1 MDTRIM
7 PRAGSDGR
15 LRKETR
21 RFFTGLAFISPWV
34 VGFLLLMAYPL
45 GASLYYSFTKY
56 SLFGA
61 PVWTGMG
68 NYAAMFSDKF
78 FYLSLSNTLV
88 FALMAIPSSIVLA
101 LSLAL
106 LLNDKVRGTSVYR
119 TLIFIPSVVPA
130 VTTAVIWFWI
140 LSPKWGLLNGAL
152 LMLGVE
158 GPPWLSSPA
167 WAKPSLLIMTLW
179 MIGSD
184 MVLYLAGL
192 QDVPVECYEAAE
204 MEGASARQKITR
216 ITIPLV
222 SRVVFFHFVNALIWS
237 FQYFSVPYIVS
248 GQSSGAPDPA
258 MSSSLL
264 FYTIY
269 LYQNGF
275 RYLKMGYASAM
286 AWLMFIVVLAL
297 TVLVLRSSRSWVY
310 NE

>member
-1 MDTRIM
+1 MQRETARII
-7 PRAGSDGR
+7 
-15 LRKETR
+15 
-21 RFFTGLAFISPWV
+21 TGLAFVSPWA
-34 VGFLLLMAYPL
+34 VGFLLLTAYPL
-45 GASLYYSFTKY
+45 AASLYYSFTKY

-61 PVWTGMG
+61 PVWMGLG
-68 NYAAMFSDKF
+68 NYAALFTDRLF
-78 FYLSLSNTLV
+78 ALSLGNTVV
-88 FALMAIPSSIVLA
+88 FAVMVIPSSIVLA
-101 LSLAL
+101 LALAL
-106 LLNDKVRGTSVYR
+106 LLNDRVRGTSAYR
-119 TLIFIPSVVPA
+119 ALIFLPSVIPA
-130 VTTAVIWFWI
+130 VSTAVVWFWI
-140 LSPKWGLLNGAL
+140 LSPKWGLLNGL
-152 LMLGVE
+152 LLTLGVE

-192 QDVPVECYEAAE
+192 QDVPLECYEAAE
-204 MEGASARQKITR
+204 LEGASAWQKITR
-216 ITIPLV
+216 VTLPLV
-222 SRVVFFHFVNALIWS
+222 SRVVFFHFINALIWS

-248 GQSSGAPDPA
+248 GQAGGSPDPA

-275 RYLKMGYASAM
+275 RYLKMGYASAL
-286 AWLMFIVVLAL
+286 AWLMFAVVLVL